1 MLHSKLNY
9 GRFPSRSKDLPWH
22 HIAPVSYYFLC
33 ICQHPLGKESSSAV
47 KVHLRDEA
55 IVAKGNEG
63 RDYKHGLKGEERS
76 QVGKRQLKE
85 LMPAGAQD

>member
-1 MLHSKLNY
+1 ME
-9 GRFPSRSKDLPWH
+9 
-22 HIAPVSYYFLC
+22 
-33 ICQHPLGKESSSAV
+33 QESSSGV
-47 KVHLRDEA
+47 KVHLRDGA